1 MTDTAQI
8 NDHCCLHCEHLIWW
22 DGDYVCTKF
31 FRIISGQTDA
41 FTCFPSDV
49 AAITKPQGECFKN
62 DENHIWDKLIE
73 EIKNTPN
80 EDNTVSTLA

>member
-1 MTDTAQI
+1 MTDVIQI

-22 DGDYVCTKF
+22 DGDYVCIKKC
-31 FRIISGQTDA
+31 IIKSGQTDD

-49 AAITKPQGECFKN
+49 DAITKPEGECFKN

-73 EIKNTPN
+73 EIKNKSN
-80 EDNTVSTLA
+80 ENNALSTLA